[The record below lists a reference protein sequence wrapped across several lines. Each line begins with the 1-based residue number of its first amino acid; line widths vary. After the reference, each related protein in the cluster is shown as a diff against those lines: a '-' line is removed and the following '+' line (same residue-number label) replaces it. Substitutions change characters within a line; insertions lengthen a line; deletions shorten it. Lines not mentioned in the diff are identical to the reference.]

1 LGKAVL
7 DTNTGVPFVPL
18 KLEDLLDRPTQP
30 DRDSFCL
37 VIDHHFKV
45 EIKAGFDVQV
55 LRQLIF
61 ALQGLP

>member
-1 LGKAVL
+1 
-7 DTNTGVPFVPL
+7 VPL